1 MNYRLDRSG
10 YPEKNS
16 LNDTGFMALLA
27 SLTEIFVS
35 VLGYSDILSYELFG
49 VVSGFVLDFVKY
61 VIS

>member
-10 YPEKNS
+10 HPEKNS

-35 VLGYSDILSYELFG
+35 VLGDILSYELFG
-49 VVSGFVLDFVKY
+49 VVSGLKVLDFVKY
-61 VIS
+61 VIP